1 MDRHHLSQELSDY
14 DSPSPQSISDEGE
27 RFKDSQSDSD
37 NDTRTQ
43 NFTNSFSK
51 PSENLSSTY
60 RVPYVNRCG
69 NKLEDH
75 IAYDCPLTIVDCLFK
90 HTGCDVRLP
99 RKDIPIHLAHAV
111 VYHLSKQTA
120 ACEERLRLLEAE
132 NERLAVR
139 CKRLETKYE
148 ELEHH
153 VKWLSDGAF
162 KTLPPKRH

>member
-1 MDRHHLSQELSDY
+1 M
-14 DSPSPQSISDEGE
+14 PC
-27 RFKDSQSDSD
+27 
-37 NDTRTQ
+37 
-43 NFTNSFSK
+43 
-51 PSENLSSTY
+51 
-60 RVPYVNRCG
+60 VNRCG
-69 NKLEDH
+69 KAIDSNKLGDH

-90 HTGCDVRLP
+90 HTGCDMRLP

-120 ACEERLRLLEAE
+120 AYEERLRLLEAE

-139 CKRLETKYE
+139 CKRLETKHE

-153 VKWLSDGAF
+153 IKWLSDGAF